1 MMRVIFAALILFNAV
16 SANVFDNYSLLSQ
29 LDLLPKAAP

>member
-1 MMRVIFAALILFNAV
+1 MRLIFAALVLFNTA